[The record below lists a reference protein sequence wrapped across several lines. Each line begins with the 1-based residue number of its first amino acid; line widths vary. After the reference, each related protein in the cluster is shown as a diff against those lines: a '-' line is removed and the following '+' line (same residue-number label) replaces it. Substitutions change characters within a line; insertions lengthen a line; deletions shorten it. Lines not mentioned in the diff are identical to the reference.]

1 MPNLIK
7 ESVRGLEAL
16 TPDDLLFTNREIFLT
31 TEVDSNTANELMKQ
45 LMILEKTGDGSEVTL
60 YINSPGGE
68 VSSGLAVYDYMQLM
82 KSPVRTVCIG
92 TAASMAAIL
101 FLAGQKREM
110 LPHTSLMIHDPAYGG
125 GDMAGKKP
133 HELQHYVDKLRK
145 RQEIIVG
152 IIAEKTGR
160 SIEEVCEKTRENSYF
175 NADAAIDYGLAT
187 GVVSRLDENR
197 TFPLL

>member
-101 FLAGQKREM
+101 FLAGQE
-110 LPHTSLMIHDPAYGG
+110 DPCVGNG
-125 GDMAGKKP
+125 RKFVQ
-133 HELQHYVDKLRK
+133 ELQHMKRVGYKKLTGKMYPGMRH
-145 RQEIIVG
+145 EILN
-152 IIAEKTGR
+152 ED
-160 SIEEVCEKTRENSYF
+160 CRETV
-175 NADAAIDYGLAT
+175 YGDILQWLE
-187 GVVSRLDENR
+187 SRV
-197 TFPLL
+197 PASV

>member
-82 KSPVRTVCIG
+82 KSPVRTVCIE

-175 NADAAIDYGLAT
+175 NADEAIDYGLAT